1 MSTYL
6 LMTWKLVLI
15 SCCTFLMYYLLDLYT
30 FDSSLSQLGMLEPSM
45 IAMLMVGVSLAI
57 FVYIMGPA
65 FIGGFV
71 GRGVLAMSLGILWLW
86 SLAWRYLI
94 NAWLQT
100 HRSQLQWLVMIG
112 ESNLDLFISHFRS
125 IYKHENLLF
134 LTQEPAGQRELDLDP
149 NSHIIGDWSA
159 LDATIERYDVAG
171 VIVVSRSSLPPEL
184 VDQVRGNADLRHQRF
199 LREISVS
206 STGI

>member
-71 GRGVLAMSLGILWLW
+71 GRGVL
-86 SLAWRYLI
+86 
-94 NAWLQT
+94 
-100 HRSQLQWLVMIG
+100 
-112 ESNLDLFISHFRS
+112 
-125 IYKHENLLF
+125 
-134 LTQEPAGQRELDLDP
+134 
-149 NSHIIGDWSA
+149 
-159 LDATIERYDVAG
+159 
-171 VIVVSRSSLPPEL
+171 
-184 VDQVRGNADLRHQRF
+184 
-199 LREISVS
+199 
-206 STGI
+206 